1 MITLNTITEAIAKN
15 KRKLNKENITI
26 MKVLLLADVKGQGK
40 KDQIVEVSDGYA
52 RNFLFPKKL
61 AVVADAKVM
70 SETKSKEEAKQFRLK
85 EEKAAA
91 KALCERLAGLTVTIK
106 ATSGADGRLY
116 GSVTAKDIA
125 EKLME
130 QHKIE
135 IDKRKLVLGENIK
148 TYGTYEIDVK
158 VYPEISGKLKVKVTE

>member
-1 MITLNTITEAIAKN
+1 
-15 KRKLNKENITI
+15 

-61 AVVADAKVM
+61 AVAADNKVM
-70 SETKSKEEAKQFRLK
+70 SEAKSKEESKQFRLK

-91 KALCERLAGLTVTIK
+91 KELAEKLGQLTVKIT
-106 ATSGADGRLY
+106 ASSGADGRLY
-116 GSVTAKDIA
+116 GSITSKDIA
-125 EKLME
+125 EALNT

-135 IDKRKLVLGENIK
+135 SDKRKLVLTENIK
-148 TYGTYEIDVK
+148 AYGTYNVDVK
-158 VYPEISGKLKVKVTE
+158 VYPEISAKLKVTVSQ